1 MSSGVFS
8 QARGLVEVGS
18 SIIWDRLGKK
28 ILEVFK
34 VVGLE
39 PFVAF
44 MVRDAG
50 VELNDGGRLCQEKKF
65 AWSPQPQP
73 ITV

>member
-1 MSSGVFS
+1 
-8 QARGLVEVGS
+8 
-18 SIIWDRLGKK
+18 LGKK

-50 VELNDGGRLCQEKKF
+50 VELNDGGRLCQEGKKF
-65 AWSPQPQP
+65 AESVN
-73 ITV
+73 IVVARGCVA